1 MRTPRLTALCLCFG
15 LVGCGSSAKNAADK
29 QFDALHAEIAKVQ
42 ADQSRLSERIGGLES
57 DLARKKAAEERGAA
71 VTERPPLKVVVLRP
85 DTDDRHDEAEPAP
98 GDEEAERTTVQA
110 RGKGDY
116 GTAVK
121 GKKAKPGDADKELDG
136 ALAQLKKKSLSKAV
150 EALTGF
156 LVKNPGHP
164 RAEEAMFKLGEAYAA
179 QGDHARAIEHLD
191 AALARFP
198 SSTRAPDALLAL
210 ARMQKRAGDG
220 ERSQKTL
227 ADLKTRFPDS
237 DAAKRAAK
245 E

>member
-1 MRTPRLTALCLCFG
+1 MFVG
-15 LVGCGSSAKNAADK
+15 GCGSAAKNSADK

-57 DLARKKAAEERGAA
+57 DLARKKSSEERSAE

-85 DTDDRHDEAEPAP
+85 DADDHKD
-98 GDEEAERTTVQA
+98 DEEAAGSDDESERTTVQA

-121 GKKAKPGDADKELDG
+121 GKKAKAGDAEKDLEA
-136 ALAQLKKKSLSKAV
+136 ALGLLKKKSHQKAI

-164 RAEEAMFKLGEAYAA
+164 RAEEAMFKLGDAYAA
-179 QGDHARAIEHLD
+179 QGDHARAIEQLE

-198 SSTRAPDALLAL
+198 TGGRAPEALLTL
-210 ARMQKRAGDG
+210 ARMQKKAGEG

-237 DAAKRAAK
+237 EAAKRAAK

>member
-1 MRTPRLTALCLCFG
+1 MRYPRLPVLCLALG
-15 LVGCGSSAKNAADK
+15 LAGCGASARSAADK
-29 QFDALHAEIAKVQ
+29 QFDTLHAEIAKVQ

-57 DLARKKAAEERGAA
+57 DLARKKAADEKGVA

-85 DTDDRHDEAEPAP
+85 DADERR
-98 GDEEAERTTVQA
+98 DEEEAASEDDAERTTVQA

-116 GTAVK
+116 GSAVK
-121 GKKAKPGDADKELDG
+121 GKKPKGADADKELDA
-136 ALAQLKKKSLSKAV
+136 ALSQLKKKSLSRAV

-156 LVKNPGHP
+156 LVKYPGHP
-164 RAEEAMFKLGEAYAA
+164 RAEEAMFKLGDAYAA

-198 SSTRAPDALLAL
+198 TSGRAPDALLTL
-210 ARMQKRAGDG
+210 ARMQKKAGDG

-237 DAAKRAAK
+237 EAAKRAAK

>member
-1 MRTPRLTALCLCFG
+1 MRYPALPVLLLALG
-15 LVGCGSSAKNAADK
+15 LGGCGSSAKNAADK

-42 ADQSRLSERIGGLES
+42 ADQSRLSERLGGLES
-57 DLARKKAAEERGAA
+57 DLARKKAADEKGAA

-85 DTDDRHDEAEPAP
+85 DADEKRDDDEAP
-98 GDEEAERTTVQA
+98 GDDDAELTTVQA

-116 GTAVK
+116 GSAVK
-121 GKKAKPGDADKELDG
+121 GKKTKPADADKELDA
-136 ALAQLKKKSLSKAV
+136 ALAHLKKKSLSRAV

-164 RAEEAMFKLGEAYAA
+164 RAEEAMFKLGEAHAA
-179 QGDHARAIEHLD
+179 QGDHARAIEQLD

-198 SSTRAPDALLAL
+198 TGSRAPDALLTL
-210 ARMQKRAGDG
+210 ARMQKKAGDG

>member
-1 MRTPRLTALCLCFG
+1 MRYSRLSVLLLALG
-15 LVGCGSSAKNAADK
+15 LGGCGSAAKNGADK

-57 DLARKKAAEERGAA
+57 DLARKKAADERAPE

-85 DTDDRHDEAEPAP
+85 DGEEAKEDEDASEDD
-98 GDEEAERTTVQA
+98 AERTTVQA
-110 RGKGDY
+110 RGKADY

-121 GKKAKPGDADKELDG
+121 GKKTKPVDADKELDA
-136 ALAQLKKKSLSKAV
+136 ALGQLKKKSYAKAI

-156 LVKNPGHP
+156 LVKNPGHA
-164 RAEEAMFKLGEAYAA
+164 RAEEAMFKLGEAHAQ
-179 QGDHARAIEHLD
+179 QGDHARAIEQLE

-198 SSTRAPDALLAL
+198 TGSRAPEALLTL
-210 ARMQKRAGDG
+210 ARMQKKSGDG

-237 DAAKRAAK
+237 EAAKRAAK

>member
-1 MRTPRLTALCLCFG
+1 MRYLRLSALFLALG
-15 LVGCGSSAKNAADK
+15 LGGCGSSAKTAADK

-57 DLARKKAAEERGAA
+57 DLARKKASDEKGAEVA
-71 VTERPPLKVVVLRP
+71 ERPPLKVVVLRP
-85 DTDDRHDEAEPAP
+85 DADERKDEEEAASDD
-98 GDEEAERTTVQA
+98 EAERTTVQA

-121 GKKAKPGDADKELDG
+121 GKKSKAGDADKELDA
-136 ALAQLKKKSLSKAV
+136 ALAHLKKKSLSKAV

-156 LVKNPGHP
+156 LVKNPGHA

-179 QGDHARAIEHLD
+179 QGDHARAIEQLD

-198 SSTRAPDALLAL
+198 TGTRAPEALLTL
-210 ARMQKRAGDG
+210 ARMQKKAGDG